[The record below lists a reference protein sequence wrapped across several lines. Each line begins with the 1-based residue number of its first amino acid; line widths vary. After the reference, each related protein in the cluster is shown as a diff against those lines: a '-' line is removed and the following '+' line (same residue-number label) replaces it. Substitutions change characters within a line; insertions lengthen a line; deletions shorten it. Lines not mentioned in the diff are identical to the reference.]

1 MQIRRPFSFP
11 GMDALVLVAVS
22 SLLLGGCSWFSRNKD
37 RTEYQG
43 AAQTRPLE
51 VPPDLDS
58 PAGTSALTIPSA
70 SGPAVGVRD
79 GGTLVLGRPADANV
93 APPTTIGSTTVATA
107 SNSLTV
113 PDGAAST
120 WRRVGLALERID
132 GTSIVS
138 RDESAMSYD
147 IRTTGKTV
155 QKAGWFKR
163 AITFGKA
170 TKTVGNAVSVQV
182 RVSADGD
189 NSTVQVEGGE
199 SAADAAAVRNLIEN
213 LRSRL
218 N

>member
-11 GMDALVLVAVS
+11 GMNALALLAVA

-58 PAGTSALTIPSA
+58 PAGASALNIPNA
-70 SGPAVGVRD
+70 SGPTSGVREGD
-79 GGTLVLGRPADANV
+79 TLVLGRPADANA
-93 APPTTIGSTTVATA
+93 APPTAMGSATVATT
-107 SNSLTV
+107 SNSLSVSDT
-113 PDGAAST
+113 AAST

-132 GTSIVS
+132 GTTVQS
-138 RDESAMSYD
+138 RDEAAMSYD
-147 IRTTGKTV
+147 IRTTGQTV

-170 TKTVGNAVSVQV
+170 TKTVNNPVSVRL

-189 NSTVQVEGGE
+189 NSTIQIEGGD
-199 SAADAAAVRNLIEN
+199 SAADAAAVRNLIAA

-218 N
+218 S